1 MGSLETGLETGS
13 VGSAPTRPL
22 SHLLR
27 LNGPAQFQAVM
38 SAPPVGKTPHFALH
52 TLALP
57 CAGDAAALFAQSR
70 CWLGLVVPKR
80 WAKQA
85 VTRNA
90 VRRQV
95 NALAQQQLRQA
106 PGWPD
111 AAVVVRLRS
120 TFSREQFVSATSPK
134 LKAAVRAELEQLF
147 ARALFRLPSRVGRAD
162 TAQPAVQPPVP
173 IAAHA

>member
-1 MGSLETGLETGS
+1 MGQETGS
-13 VGSAPTRPL
+13 VGQAPTRPL

-57 CAGDAAALFAQSR
+57 GEGDASQLFAQSR
-70 CWLGLVVPKR
+70 RWLGLVVPKR

-95 NALAQQQLRQA
+95 HALAQVQLQTPA
-106 PGWPD
+106 GWPD

-120 TFSREQFVSATSPK
+120 TFSREQFVSASSPR
-134 LKAAVRAELEQLF
+134 LKAAVRAELTELF
-147 ARALFRLPSRVGRAD
+147 ARALYRLPTRAPRGD
-162 TAQPAVQPPVP
+162 SPRTEATPLSPK
-173 IAAHA
+173 AAHA